1 MLETRRCSDNG
12 PFVQRVT
19 EPLADRLGTRS
30 AFRVKTGYRI
40 CVRPGLWCFGE
51 AG

>member
-12 PFVQRVT
+12 PFVQRVP

-30 AFRVKTGYRI
+30 AFRVKTGLSNLRGTWAM
-40 CVRPGLWCFGE
+40 VFR
-51 AG
+51 